1 MKGLSVVIATLGGNC
16 LEGTINKL
24 NNGTVVPDE
33 ILICIPKR
41 FAHNVSNLNHKN
53 ALIIETDCKGQVAQR
68 AIGFKIARFD
78 LVLQLDDD
86 LLVNQDCVKK
96 LVDCLEQLPKNSV
109 VAPQYFYN
117 DSNLPFHQKPSN
129 DFLLRIYYFLI
140 NGKEG
145 YKQGVITKA
154 GTPIGCTFNESD
166 GNYKQSQWLPGGCV
180 LHYKNNLLTHN
191 FFPLVGKAYCEDL
204 FHSMILKGK
213 GICFYVVKEAY
224 IGLEEPEVFGIK
236 ENLKSIV
243 ADYRSR
249 KIFLKSFKE
258 NRSILRMHLYYLLN
272 FKRHLIRK
280 SIFIF

>member
-16 LEGTINKL
+16 LKGTINKL
-24 NNGTVVPDE
+24 NSGTVVPDE
-33 ILICIPKR
+33 ILICIPKQ
-41 FAHNVSNLNHKN
+41 FAQNISNLNHKN
-53 ALIIETDCKGQVAQR
+53 VIIIETDCKGQVAQR
-68 AIGFKIARFD
+68 AIGFKNAKFD

-86 LLVNQDCVKK
+86 LIVKQNCVKI
-96 LVDCLEQLPKNSV
+96 LVDCLQQLPKNSV

-117 DSNLPFHQKPSN
+117 GSNLPFHQKPSN
-129 DFLLRIYYFLI
+129 NLLLILYYFLI

-166 GNYKQSQWLPGGCV
+166 DNYKQCQWLPGGCV
-180 LHYKNNLLTHN
+180 LHHKNNLVTHN
-191 FFPLVGKAYCEDL
+191 FFPLGGKAFCEDL

-213 GICFYVVKEAY
+213 GIYFFVVKEAC

-236 ENLKSIV
+236 ENLKNIV

-249 KIFLKSFKE
+249 KIFLNTYKE
-258 NRSILRMHLYYLLN
+258 NRSFLRMHLYYLLN

-280 SIFIF
+280 